1 MTDRVGTVIVPG
13 KARDEED
20 AFCLF
25 KSRNAAWHDHSSN
38 PKGRRPAKRNPSLF
52 VAHLDHQTSLL
63 TPSLALCG
71 AAARPSFSE
80 GIPLAFWNNQP
91 AAIN

>member
-1 MTDRVGTVIVPG
+1 MTDRVGTVIVPS

-25 KSRNAAWHDHSSN
+25 ESCNAAWHDHSSN
-38 PKGRRPAKRNPSLF
+38 PKGRRPVRRNPSLF
-52 VAHLDHQTSLL
+52 VAHLARQTTLL
-63 TPSLALCG
+63 TPSLALYG

-80 GIPLAFWNNQP
+80 GIPLAVWNKSTGEN
-91 AAIN
+91 

>member
-1 MTDRVGTVIVPG
+1 MTDRVGAVIVPG
-13 KARDEED
+13 KARDAED

-38 PKGRRPAKRNPSLF
+38 PEGRPPVKRNPSLF

-63 TPSLALCG
+63 TPSLALYG
-71 AAARPSFSE
+71 GAARPLFSE
-80 GIPLAFWNNQP
+80 GIPLAICNKSP
-91 AAIN
+91 GDD